1 MKSSRNFQTEL
12 NNLKREMLS
21 HIKRN
26 LPIEDINER
35 IDVIVDGWVGSYL
48 KTITVESINEK
59 GHVLADDGGIYDLD
73 EVGVYDLAWLCN
85 YYCKK

>member
-1 MKSSRNFQTEL
+1 MKRNFQTEL
-12 NNLKREMLS
+12 NNLKRDMLS
-21 HIKRN
+21 HIERN

-35 IDVIVDGWVGSYL
+35 IDVIVDGWDGSYL

-59 GHVLADDGGIYDLD
+59 GHVLADNGGIYDLD
-73 EVGVYDLAWLCN
+73 EVSVYDLAWLCN

>member
-1 MKSSRNFQTEL
+1 MKRNFQTEL
-12 NNLKREMLS
+12 NNLKRDMLS
-21 HIKRN
+21 HIERN

-35 IDVIVDGWVGSYL
+35 IDVIVDGCDGSYL

-59 GHVLADDGGIYDLD
+59 GHVLADNGGIYDLD
-73 EVGVYDLAWLCN
+73 EVCVYDLAWLCN

>member
-12 NNLKREMLS
+12 NNLKNEMLS

-26 LPIEDINER
+26 LPIKDINER
-35 IDVIVDGWVGSYL
+35 IDVIVDGWDGSYL
-48 KTITVESINEK
+48 KTMTVESINEK
-59 GHVLADDGGIYDLD
+59 GHVLVDNGGIYDLD
-73 EVGVYDLAWLCN
+73 EVCVYDLAWLCD